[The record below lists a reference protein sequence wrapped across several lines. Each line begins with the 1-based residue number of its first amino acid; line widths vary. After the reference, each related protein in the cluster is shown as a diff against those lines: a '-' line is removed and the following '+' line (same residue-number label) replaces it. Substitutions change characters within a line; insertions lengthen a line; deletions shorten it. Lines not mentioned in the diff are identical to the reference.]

1 MLSRML
7 RSAVVGLASTRLPRV
22 PGAERARAAG
32 LEALLAVL
40 LARHSLGETLAAL
53 DGPRRGAPG
62 EEARIPGALRRC
74 PTSCLVRS
82 LAGYAMV
89 GSAPGDVRFVI
100 GVRLRDQKLIAHAWL
115 ERGGAPVGEPHD
127 PRKAYAVVFT
137 HPPLARA
144 DAEMEPRAVIPP
156 TQPRPS
162 PDVLLTELPDGTGV
176 LLHLGTKFY
185 YALNRTGLVVWKRL
199 AAGQPA
205 APDALA
211 QALAT
216 EFADVTPEQARAD
229 VDALLRELADEGLLL
244 EPRAPPEER

>member
-7 RSAVVGLASTRLPRV
+7 RSAVVGLASTRLPPL

-32 LEALLAVL
+32 LEALLAIL
-40 LARHSLGETLAAL
+40 LARHTLTETLAVL
-53 DGPRRGAPG
+53 DGRGQHAAG
-62 EEARIPGALRRC
+62 ARLPGALRRC

-82 LAGYAMV
+82 LAGYAML
-89 GSAPGDVRFVI
+89 GSAPGDVRFVM
-100 GVRLRDQKLIAHAWL
+100 GVRLRDRKLVAHAWL
-115 ERGGAPVGEPHD
+115 ERGGVPMGEPQD
-127 PRKAYAVVFT
+127 PRTAYAVVFT

-144 DAEMEPRAVIPP
+144 DADMEPGTVIPP

-244 EPRAPPEER
+244 EPRAEAEKR